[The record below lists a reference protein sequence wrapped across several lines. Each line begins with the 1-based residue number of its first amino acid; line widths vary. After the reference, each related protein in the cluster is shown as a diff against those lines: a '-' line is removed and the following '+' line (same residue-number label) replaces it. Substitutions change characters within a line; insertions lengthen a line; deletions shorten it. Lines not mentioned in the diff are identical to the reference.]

1 VRYRQIIAYRET
13 YTVHTKEYRKKRG
26 KQRDTGKKIQTERDR
41 QRLKNRE
48 TDGQTE
54 NTDNGIQ
61 TDRYR
66 QNYVDRGIKTE
77 GCR

>member
-1 VRYRQIIAYRET
+1 MRYRQIIAYRET

-26 KQRDTGKKIQTERDR
+26 KQRDTGKKMQTESDR

-54 NTDNGIQ
+54 K
-61 TDRYR
+61 Y
-66 QNYVDRGIKTE
+66 
-77 GCR
+77 